1 MVNLRGCNVHFE
13 MADVDLTENRQ
24 GELRATSIAITLLAV
39 FFVVLRFI
47 SRRMKGI
54 GVGADDVMIVVALV
68 SPGIKY
74 HRGRS

>member
-1 MVNLRGCNVHFE
+1 
-13 MADVDLTENRQ
+13 MADVDPTENRQ

-54 GVGADDVMIVVALV
+54 GVGADDIMIVVALV
-68 SPGIKY
+68 SSAK
-74 HRGRS
+74 RKSLDRS

>member
-1 MVNLRGCNVHFE
+1 

-54 GVGADDVMIVVALV
+54 GVGADDIMIVVALV
-68 SPGIKY
+68 SSAK
-74 HRGRS
+74 RKSLDRS